1 MTAQQLHNAITGLP
15 EDLVAQADWH
25 RSHPRK
31 RPVVWRKY
39 AALAASFAA
48 VLLCARLVMA
58 PGEKRSADTSTGN
71 ASAQI
76 VEAAPAM
83 PAEGATAGEVAPAT
97 NTTTTLAGAIA
108 EEASADAQLYPGI
121 TLLEVAQAEFSQDS
135 ALNTQAPPALRLISR
150 EEELPIP
157 LTLPEGWFDSHEVL
171 ALFLTDYS
179 DAPQVIQIQKQE
191 EGWELT
197 LSSATQGTEG
207 KSWYI
212 LLAADKGLITP
223 ESVTLLPQP

>member
-48 VLLCARLVMA
+48 VVLCARLVMA
-58 PGEKRSADTSTGN
+58 PGEKRSADTAMEN
-71 ASAQI
+71 AAQI

-97 NTTTTLAGAIA
+97 NTTTTLTGAIA

-121 TLLEVAQAEFSQDS
+121 TLLEVAQVEFPRDS
-135 ALNTQAPPALRLISR
+135 ALNTLAPPAIRLISR

-179 DAPQVIQIQKQE
+179 DAPQILQIQKQE
-191 EGWELT
+191 EGWEFT
-197 LSSATQGTEG
+197 LSPATQGTEG

-212 LLAADKGLITP
+212 LLTADKGLITP